1 MESVLQ
7 ERNQLGLTSPR
18 HVTAESACYSRVVK
32 SWKTAKEPGGAA
44 AAAEGSRPG
53 CGICVALAAAQ
64 LSTNSQSSLQA
75 QLLSF
80 NQGKSEVAIM

>member
-1 MESVLQ
+1 MESILQ
-7 ERNQLGLTSPR
+7 ERNQLRLTSPR
-18 HVTAESACYSRVVK
+18 HVTAESACCSRVVK

-64 LSTNSQSSLQA
+64 TLNKQPVVFAGATAFL
-75 QLLSF
+75 
-80 NQGKSEVAIM
+80 